1 MIACSSLF
9 NHFLKSLVEVGA
21 GHRADSE
28 NTEWRRKNHRKGKQ
42 KSGVKTGHLTFWVGV
57 LKRTA

>member
-1 MIACSSLF
+1 
-9 NHFLKSLVEVGA
+9 VEVGA